1 MTSAIVLSENT
12 KQPLPFERNQI
23 TADKMTI
30 RQTRKNEIMATYKDP
45 IQCFAPLEII
55 ERLLEIRSELGYAK
69 VLYVDNS
76 VDLAEFLDA
85 YGFDVYAFSSE
96 NEKINYGDYRASIVP
111 GGDAVHCSITA
122 H

>member
-1 MTSAIVLSENT
+1 MPI
-12 KQPLPFERNQI
+12 ERNQR
-23 TADKMTI
+23 TAEQWRFGKCEKT
-30 RQTRKNEIMATYKDP
+30 NIMATYKDP

-55 ERLLEIRSELGYAK
+55 ERLLEIRSELGFAE
-69 VLYVDNS
+69 VLYVDSS

-85 YGFDVYAFSSE
+85 YGFDVYAFSSR

-111 GGDAVHCSITA
+111 GGDAVHCSLTA

>member
-1 MTSAIVLSENT
+1 
-12 KQPLPFERNQI
+12 
-23 TADKMTI
+23 
-30 RQTRKNEIMATYKDP
+30 MATYKDP

-85 YGFDVYAFSSE
+85 YGFDVYAFSSR

-111 GGDAVHCSITA
+111 GGYAVHCSITA